1 MTEHKHHRHHVVV
14 VGGGFGGIKVAL
26 ELSRQPGVA
35 VTLLT
40 DRDHFRYY
48 PTLYHTATGGLR
60 IQSRIPLS
68 DILPTDRVTLALGT
82 ADRLDREHKCLHTKE
97 GHIIPFDTLIL
108 GLGVVTNYFGIRGL
122 AEYSYGIKS
131 LEDVARFK
139 QHLHQQL
146 TDERKPD
153 LNYVIVGAGPTGIEL
168 AGALPA
174 YLKKIMANHGIRHRA
189 VHIDIIES
197 APRLLP
203 RSPKSTSRAVRQRLH
218 QLGVKLYLGQK
229 VEGETADSLLV
240 NGKQITSHTVVWTAG
255 TANHPFF
262 AQNAFAIND
271 RHKVVVNDFLEAEP
285 NIYVIGDNAATPYS
299 GMAQTALYDAVF
311 VSEHLRRVRKGLQPL
326 PYEPKQPISII
337 PVGHEWASVDWGKF
351 HFYGK
356 LGWLLR
362 EAADLSAFHEYE
374 PWWKATKQWATEF
387 GTEESCPKCITG
399 HESAT
404 ELEHTLAHQA

>member
-1 MTEHKHHRHHVVV
+1 MTEHKHHRHHVLV
-14 VGGGFGGIKVAL
+14 VGGGFGGIKAAL
-26 ELSRQPGVA
+26 ELSREPGFA

-48 PTLYHTATGGLR
+48 PALYHTATGGLR
-60 IQSRIPLS
+60 SQSHIALS
-68 DILPTDRVTLALGT
+68 DILPTHKVTLALGT

-97 GHIIPFDTLIL
+97 GHIIPYDTLIL
-108 GLGVVTNYFGIRGL
+108 ALGVVTNYFGIKGL
-122 AEYSYGIKS
+122 PEYSYGIKS
-131 LEDVARFK
+131 LEDVTRFK
-139 QHLHQQL
+139 RHLHQQL
-146 TDERKPD
+146 IDERKPD

-174 YLKKIMANHGIRHRA
+174 YLKKIMHNHDIHHRA

-203 RSPKSTSRAVRQRLH
+203 RSPKGTSRAVRQHLR
-218 QLGVKLYLGQK
+218 QLGIKLYLGQK

-262 AQNAFAIND
+262 EKNTFAIND
-271 RHKVVVNDFLEAEP
+271 RHKVVVNNFLEAEP
-285 NIYVIGDNAATPYS
+285 NIYVIGDNAATQYS

-311 VSEHLRRVRKGLQPL
+311 VSDHVVRVQKGQQPL
-326 PYEPKQPISII
+326 AYEPKQPISII
-337 PVGHEWASVDWGKF
+337 PAGPEWAAVDWGKF

-356 LGWLLR
+356 LGWVLR
-362 EAADLSAFHEYE
+362 EAADWSAFHEYE
-374 PWWKATKQWATEF
+374 PWWKATRQWATEF
-387 GTEESCPKCITG
+387 GSEENCQKCVV
-399 HESAT
+399 SAEQT
-404 ELEHTLAHQA
+404 SELQQTLVHQG